1 MKKTSRRNFAK
12 TMTAALAAAPVAF
25 LTKTDARAQTPGK
38 GAQARQSR
46 EQTRFHQDT
55 PPPIEILDGSL
66 IVESAEAFDET
77 GSFLYTLKSDPV
89 IEHIR
94 VIADN
99 GDKIYED
106 LDASEVTGGGDV
118 TSSIIDI
125 VLVNDENVRSNV
137 NITGGVK
144 IGADKFFQIKSDKKL
159 KKDNNNQK
167 KRRKFKYDHEGNG
180 NNKRI
185 RIESIEITN
194 VRGRKTKFTASPTGT
209 GDDFLPD
216 EFRILI
222 WR

>member
-1 MKKTSRRNFAK
+1 MKTTSRRNFAR
-12 TMTAALAAAPVAF
+12 TMTAALAAAPVAL
-25 LTKTDARAQTPGK
+25 LTKTGARAQTPSK
-38 GAQARQSR
+38 GAEVRPSR
-46 EQTRFHQDT
+46 EQIRFHQDT

-66 IVESAEAFDET
+66 IVESADEFDET
-77 GSFLYTLKSDPV
+77 GSYLYTLKIDPV

-106 LDASEVTGGGDV
+106 LDASEVTTGGDV

-125 VLVNDENVRSNV
+125 VVVNEDNVRSNV

-144 IGADKFFQIKSDKKL
+144 IGADRFFQIKSDKRL
-159 KKDNNNQK
+159 KKDNQK

-180 NNKRI
+180 GNKRV

-194 VRGRKTKFTASPTGT
+194 VHGRKTKFTASPTRT
-209 GDDFLPD
+209 GDDFIPD